1 MTWTDNKASI
11 EHDKQY
17 VWSRK
22 EEGRTLDADT
32 GGESAFTIGR
42 RLGFKRLGTF
52 QGGQLL

>member
-1 MTWTDNKASI
+1 M
-11 EHDKQY
+11 
-17 VWSRK
+17 VK

-32 GGESAFTIGR
+32 GGENAFTIGR